1 VLNGMTYTGSNGLA
15 GEIGHTRI
23 ANSSDL
29 CRCGSRG
36 CLEAVVSLRTVK
48 LQLELAHPGC
58 DFDSLEDLH
67 LDDPVTERIFEEAG
81 RTMGRVFS
89 DLCNLVNPSILILG
103 GALGCAHPALVDG
116 VKRSIDRFAQPATA
130 ENVSVVQAQLGVH
143 AELQGAI
150 AMASVLAANLPAHR

>member
-58 DFDSLEDLH
+58 DFASLDDLH

-130 ENVSVVQAQLGVH
+130 ENVTVVQAQLGVH